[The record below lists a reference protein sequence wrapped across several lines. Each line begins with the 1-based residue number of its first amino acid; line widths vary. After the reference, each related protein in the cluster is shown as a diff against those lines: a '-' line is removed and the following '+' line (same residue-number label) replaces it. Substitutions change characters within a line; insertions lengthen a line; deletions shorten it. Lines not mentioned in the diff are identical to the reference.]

1 MSLRVRRTAAKGAS
15 GEAGERAMSVVEF
28 GILGL
33 YFLTLVIL
41 AIMGF
46 HRYVMVWLYLK
57 HKDKKASAAPLPAV
71 LPRVTVQLPI
81 YNEMYVVDRLLDAV
95 AALRLPEGPARDP
108 GARRLDR
115 RDHRDRRGARSR
127 SSARRAST
135 SATCTGRDR
144 TGFKAGALDDG
155 LERATGEFVAGLR
168 RRLRAA
174 AGHPARR
181 RSATSTTRR
190 SAWCRRAGVTSTA
203 TYSLLTEVQAM
214 HARRPLHD
222 RAQRAQP
229 LRAASSTSTAP
240 PASGAEPSIADAGGW
255 QHDTLTEDLDLRYRA
270 QLSGWRFVYLPDVV
284 APAELPVEMNAF
296 KTQQQRWAKG
306 SVQVCKKLL
315 PRVLASDLP
324 WRQKVEATFHLTA
337 NLAYPL
343 MVLLAGLMFPTMVL
357 RYNMGWAEMIVVD
370 VPIFLAATASVCT
383 FYALSQKEQFPD
395 AWKSKLRYV
404 PAVLGIGIGLSIN
417 NALAVIEGLFGKP
430 SEFTRTPKY
439 GIEGASDTWK
449 QKAYKGK
456 SNWVPYVELALAC
469 YFTFTSIYAL
479 AYGLVG
485 TLPFIAL
492 FQWGFLYTSGMSLAQ
507 SYEWL
512 VPRQQEA

>member
-1 MSLRVRRTAAKGAS
+1 
-15 GEAGERAMSVVEF
+15 MSVVEL

-41 AIMGF
+41 AIMGC

-57 HKDKKASAAPLPAV
+57 HRDRKAEPRPLPDV

-81 YNEMYVVDRLLDAV
+81 FNEMYVVDRLLASV
-95 AALRLPEGPARDP
+95 TALRYPKD
-108 GARRLDR
+108 RLEIQVLDDSTDQTTAIASR
-115 RDHRDRRGARSR
+115 AVERYRAQGFEIRYLHRS
-127 SSARRAST
+127 
-135 SATCTGRDR
+135 DR
-144 TGFKAGALDDG
+144 TGFKAGALDAG
-155 LERATGEFVAGLR
+155 LAQATGEFVLIFDADFVAPPDILEKT
-168 RRLRAA
+168 L
-174 AGHPARR
+174 GHFEDARVAMVQAR
-181 RSATSTTRR
+181 WGHINRD
-190 SAWCRRAGVTSTA
+190 
-203 TYSLLTEVQAM
+203 YSLLTEVQSIM
-214 HARRPLHD
+214 LDGHFIVEHGARSRSG
-222 RAQRAQP
+222 RFFNFNG
-229 LRAASSTSTAP
+229 TAGVWRRS
-240 PASGAEPSIADAGGW
+240 AIADAGGW
-255 QHDTLTEDLDLRYRA
+255 QHDTLTEDLDLSYRA
-270 QLSGWRFVYLPDVV
+270 QLRGWRFVYLPDLV

-315 PRVLASDLP
+315 PRVLASELG

-343 MVLLAGLMFPTMVL
+343 MVLLAGLMFPAMLL

-383 FYALSQKEQFPD
+383 FYALSQKEQFAD
-395 AWKSKLRYV
+395 WRTRLRYI
-404 PAVLGIGIGLSIN
+404 PAVLGIGVGVSIN

-439 GIEGASDTWK
+439 GIEGTGDTWK
-449 QKAYKGK
+449 QKVYKGK
-456 SNWVPYVELALAC
+456 SNWVPYVELLLAC
-469 YFTFTSIYAL
+469 YFTFTSLYAL

-485 TLPFIAL
+485 TLPFIAI

-507 SYEWL
+507 SYDWL